1 MDGYNELK
9 IKTLSAF
16 ADCGNDWVR
25 PMEIA
30 RRLDFRHL
38 RSAWSYLSHLQRLG
52 LLKRRSF
59 GKGTLRYRISQK
71 GEARLRWLRSQ
82 ED

>member
-1 MDGYNELK
+1 MDAYNELK

-16 ADCGNDWVR
+16 AEYGGAWVR

-30 RRLDFRHL
+30 RKLDFRHL
-38 RSAWSYLSHLQRLG
+38 RSAWSYLNHLQRLG
-52 LLKRRSF
+52 LLKRRF
-59 GKGTLRYRISQK
+59 LGKGTLRYRISQK